1 MKKRKKKSRPFA
13 GTEDRKVFSVR
24 IAVKTAEGNAN
35 DLIGKECENLII
47 QNVLRACKRNKVN
60 ESFKQYAEEQK
71 RTRLRI
77 KAQRNTWAA
86 VATCLVVA
94 LALK

>member
-1 MKKRKKKSRPFA
+1 MKKRKKKSRPSA

-47 QNVLRACKRNKVN
+47 QNVLRACNGGLTPPPKMCLAAASGKRKIRQQVRRYK
-60 ESFKQYAEEQK
+60 EAGKYGARE
-71 RTRLRI
+71 
-77 KAQRNTWAA
+77 
-86 VATCLVVA
+86 
-94 LALK
+94 